1 MKASVLGLC
10 SLCAILSCT
19 AQIKKPKLS
28 IPKTIPNVTVPAGLS
43 ESEIAEG
50 LKEALSQG
58 AQKAGKALNQ
68 TDGYNGNALLRI
80 LMPPEV
86 KNMESRLRAIG
97 MGKQVDEFIVLM
109 NRAAEDAAKEAA
121 PIFVQSIKQMTL
133 QDAKSILVGA
143 DTSATAYLRKSTY
156 SSLFDA
162 FLPHIKT
169 AMDKHAV
176 AAKWTP
182 LANAYNSLPTTR
194 TKVNTDLP
202 SYITNRALSGLFV
215 KVAEEEKNIR
225 ANPAAR
231 TTELMRKVFAQQK

>member
-10 SLCAILSCT
+10 SLCAVLSCT
-19 AQIKKPKLS
+19 AQIKKPKLN
-28 IPKTIPNVTVPAGLS
+28 IPKNIPNVTVPAGLS

-86 KNMESRLRAIG
+86 KNMESRLRTIG

-162 FLPHIKT
+162 FSPHIKT